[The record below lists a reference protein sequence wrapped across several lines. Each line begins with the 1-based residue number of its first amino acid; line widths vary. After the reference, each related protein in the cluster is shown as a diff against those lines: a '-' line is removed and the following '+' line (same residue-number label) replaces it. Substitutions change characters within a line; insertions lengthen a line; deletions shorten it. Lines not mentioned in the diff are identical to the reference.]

1 MNGLINI
8 RVEDKEPEVQAT
20 AQASDILHEEEE
32 TDKGSKVSKFFHFFF
47 SIFLGSKEEMEEF
60 TSLRAFPK
68 QIETRKSA
76 PIQPLTGL
84 KRMKRKHCPKS
95 LYVEVMCISH
105 YVHETCVYPKRYAH
119 CQAGHRRFSKSFYGV
134 CSV

>member
-47 SIFLGSKEEMEEF
+47 SIFLGSKEEKQEITLKVFHTEIAHN
-60 TSLRAFPK
+60 TTIDGIEKDETKTLPEKPLRRGNLY
-68 QIETRKSA
+68 I
-76 PIQPLTGL
+76 PL
-84 KRMKRKHCPKS
+84 RS
-95 LYVEVMCISH
+95 
-105 YVHETCVYPKRYAH
+105 
-119 CQAGHRRFSKSFYGV
+119 
-134 CSV
+134 